1 VSGSGPDLR
10 NRAERER
17 MKREL
22 KADLRFADVLAGE
35 RLEFVTT
42 WGLFSPRRI
51 DDGTRLL
58 LDHAE
63 VAATDRCL
71 DLGCGYGP
79 IGLAFARKAREGH
92 CTLVDKDFVAVEYSR
107 RNAAL
112 NGLDHVEC
120 LLSNGFAQIADRRF
134 DVVAS
139 NLPAKV
145 GRELLYTYLLD
156 AWDQLNPGGRLYV
169 VTITGLRRFIEKG
182 FKEVFGNYDKL
193 KQGRDYTV
201 AVARRERD

>member
-1 VSGSGPDLR
+1 MSPEGWSLR
-10 NRAERER
+10 TAAERR
-17 MKREL
+17 RLLKEL
-22 KADLRFADVLAGE
+22 KADIRFSDVLAGE
-35 RLEFVTT
+35 ALEFSTT

-58 LDHAE
+58 LDYTE
-63 VAATDRCL
+63 VGPTDRCL

-79 IGLAFARKAREGH
+79 IGLVFARKAPGGH

-107 RNAAL
+107 RNADL
-112 NGLDHVEC
+112 NGIGNVEC
-120 LLSNGFAQIADRRF
+120 LLSNGFDQIAGRRF

-156 AWDQLNPGGRLYV
+156 AWEQLNPGGRLYV

-182 FKEVFGNYDKL
+182 FREVFGNYDKL
-193 KQGRDYTV
+193 KQGREYTV
-201 AVARRERD
+201 ALARREPG

>member
-1 VSGSGPDLR
+1 MPEGWDLHTP
-10 NRAERER
+10 AERR
-17 MKREL
+17 RLQREL
-22 KADLRFADVLAGE
+22 KADIRFADVLAGE
-35 RLEFVTT
+35 PLDFVTT
-42 WGLFSPRRI
+42 WGLFSPRRV

-63 VAATDRCL
+63 VRPTDRCL

-79 IGLAFARKAREGH
+79 IGLTFARKAHQGQ

-107 RNAAL
+107 RNAERNHL
-112 NGLDHVEC
+112 GNVEC

-156 AWDQLNPGGRLYV
+156 AWDQLNPDGRLYV

-182 FKEVFGNYDKL
+182 FREVFGNYEKL

-201 AVARRERD
+201 ALARRAGG